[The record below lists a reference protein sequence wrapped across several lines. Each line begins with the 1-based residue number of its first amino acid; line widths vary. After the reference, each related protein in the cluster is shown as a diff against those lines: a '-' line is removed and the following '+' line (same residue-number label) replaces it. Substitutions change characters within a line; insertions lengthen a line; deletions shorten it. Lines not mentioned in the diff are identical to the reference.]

1 MTKFW
6 MALGL
11 CVTLTAGLTATT
23 GCSTLGIS
31 LYPSAST
38 PTEQTEALLAA
49 TRVPTTVPR
58 ERAKTVLPLHRLSP
72 GDAVVIEALTL
83 RRDLQIPADQRVLAD
98 GTVDL
103 GACGRCVVAGQTLE
117 GAESLIENQVRGH
130 LERQSV
136 ACNEKPPVAGVD
148 LDDPP
153 RCDSIVINVR
163 LLDPIHRYY
172 VLGEVNAPG
181 GYPLVGHETVLDAI
195 VDAGGLTD
203 SADACGILL
212 ARPTDPYDCR
222 VTLPVCYRQITQQGN
237 TATNYQL
244 RPGDRIFV
252 GSRSCI
258 DELCFWKAGDDCEK
272 CCGCPRACG
281 DPAHVSVAA
290 VVPPAILNIAPGS
303 TGTLRLA
310 GEVADA
316 GTGMV
321 ERDSP
326 SAGAAAGGVELNA
339 PQTLPVPEGQA
350 GGFDGELNFTD

>member
-1 MTKFW
+1 MNYIKT
-6 MALGL
+6 MGL
-11 CVTLTAGLTATT
+11 CAAAVAMT
-23 GCSTLGIS
+23 GCSTLGLS

-38 PTEQTEALLAA
+38 PTKQTQALLDA
-49 TRVPTTVPR
+49 TRVPGTVPR
-58 ERAKTVLPLHRLSP
+58 ERAKTVLPLHQLSP
-72 GDAVVIEALTL
+72 GDAVVIEAVTL

-103 GACGRCVVAGQTLE
+103 GPCGRCVVAGQTLE
-117 GAESLIENQVRGH
+117 GAEALIESQVRSH
-130 LERQSV
+130 LQRQSV
-136 ACNEKPPVAGVD
+136 ACNEDPPVAGVD

-153 RCDSIVINVR
+153 NCDSIVINVR
-163 LLDPIHRYY
+163 LLDPVHRYY

-244 RPGDRIFV
+244 QPGDRIFV
-252 GSRSCI
+252 GSRSCL
-258 DELCFWKAGDDCEK
+258 DELCFWKAGDDCDK
-272 CCGCPRACG
+272 CCGCARPCP
-281 DPAHVSVAA
+281 DPARVG
-290 VVPPAILNIAPGS
+290 VVPVISPGVVNIAPGS

-310 GEVADA
+310 GEEVDN
-316 GTGMV
+316 GRGLV
-321 ERDSP
+321 ELDSP
-326 SAGAAAGGVELNA
+326 AAGGSGFDA
-339 PQTLPVPEGQA
+339 PQTLPTPQPQA